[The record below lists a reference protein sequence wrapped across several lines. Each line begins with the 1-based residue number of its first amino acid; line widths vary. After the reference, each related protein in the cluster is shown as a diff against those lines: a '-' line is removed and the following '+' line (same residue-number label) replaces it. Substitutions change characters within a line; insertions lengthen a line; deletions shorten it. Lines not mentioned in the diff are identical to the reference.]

1 MKQLWLTI
9 AGFGSVIGVANAQ
22 ISDNVV
28 RIGVLNDQSSVYAT
42 GTGLGSVEA
51 AKMAAEDFGGTV
63 NGARIEVISAD
74 HQNKPDVGSAV
85 ANRWTDTQGVDA
97 IADLGN
103 SAVALAVVEIAKAK
117 NKAALISSAGSTAL
131 TGKACSPITV
141 HWTWDSYSL
150 AKATVA
156 PTVKAGGD
164 AWFFLGADYAFGRD
178 LVATAAQFV
187 TASGG
192 KVLGSVFHPIST
204 PDFSSYL
211 LQVPSQ
217 AKIVGI
223 ANGGDDIS
231 NAIKQGHEFGIAK
244 QGRKFAALGASI
256 NEVMAIGL
264 DSAQGLLV
272 SEAFYW
278 DLNDRTRAWSERF
291 APRYNGRLPV
301 MMQAGVY
308 GAVLHYLKA
317 VAKANTDAGKA
328 VVDAMK
334 SIPTEDPLFGAGLVR
349 PDGRTIH
356 EFYQFEVKK
365 PSESTQ
371 APDVYKV
378 VGTVPAE
385 EAFRPL
391 SESDCALIKK

>member
-1 MKQLWLTI
+1 
-9 AGFGSVIGVANAQ
+9 
-22 ISDNVV
+22 
-28 RIGVLNDQSSVYAT
+28 VLNDQSSVYAT

-103 SAVALAVVEIAKAK
+103 SAIALAVVEIAKAK
-117 NKAALISSAGSTAL
+117 NKAALISSAGSAAL

-264 DSAQGLLV
+264 DNAQGLLV

-278 DLNDRTRAWSERF
+278 DLNDRTRAWSKRF
-291 APRYNGRLPV
+291 APRYSGRLPV

-356 EFYQFEVKK
+356 DFYQFEVKK

-378 VGTVPAE
+378 VGAVPAE

>member
-9 AGFGSVIGVANAQ
+9 AGCGSVIGVANAQ

-164 AWFFLGADYAFGRD
+164 AWFFLGADYAFGHD

-217 AKIVGI
+217 TKIVGI

-278 DLNDRTRAWSERF
+278 DLNDRTRARSEQSHFGTCGNKPASTGRCCTISRRSPRRTPTPARRWS
-291 APRYNGRLPV
+291 
-301 MMQAGVY
+301 MQ
-308 GAVLHYLKA
+308 
-317 VAKANTDAGKA
+317 
-328 VVDAMK
+328 
-334 SIPTEDPLFGAGLVR
+334 
-349 PDGRTIH
+349 
-356 EFYQFEVKK
+356 
-365 PSESTQ
+365 
-371 APDVYKV
+371 
-378 VGTVPAE
+378 
-385 EAFRPL
+385 
-391 SESDCALIKK
+391 